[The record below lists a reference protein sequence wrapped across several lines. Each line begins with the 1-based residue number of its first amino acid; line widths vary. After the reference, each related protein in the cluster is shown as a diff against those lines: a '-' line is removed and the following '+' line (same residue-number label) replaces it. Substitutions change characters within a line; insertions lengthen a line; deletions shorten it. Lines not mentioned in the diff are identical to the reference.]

1 MKIIFMG
8 SPEFARPS
16 LEKLIESTHEVVA
29 VFSQPPRKSG
39 RGQKETKTVIH
50 QLAEEH
56 NIPVFTP
63 AKLDA
68 DAQETLCN
76 LNADII
82 CVAAYGLLLPQA
94 VLDIAPCV
102 NVHPSALPRWR
113 GAAPLQ
119 HTILAGDTTT
129 DVCIM
134 EMEKGLDSGPVYLR
148 KNYNVGADETSG
160 ELHDRLSI
168 EGGELLVEVLDDWQ
182 NKNAGKEVQQGE
194 TIYAHKFA
202 PEDLDQIRAIDFSK
216 PAVEIHNQ
224 IRGLSPWPS
233 ATAKHGDTTLKI
245 LGSHMEDEATDAQG
259 GTVLTAH
266 KGDILI
272 AVSGQVLRLTK
283 LQRPGKRAM
292 DAVDFLA
299 GYTLKEGDI
308 LS

>member
-1 MKIIFMG
+1 MKIVFMG

-39 RGQKETKTVIH
+39 RGQKETKTIIH

-56 NIPVFTP
+56 HIPVFTP
-63 AKLDA
+63 EKLDA
-68 DAQETLCN
+68 DAQETLRS

-102 NVHPSALPRWR
+102 NVHPSSLPRWR

-148 KNYNVGADETSG
+148 KSYAIGADETSG
-160 ELHDRLSI
+160 ELHDRLSL
-168 EGGELLVEVLDDWQ
+168 EGGKLLVEVIDDWQ
-182 NKNAGKEVQQGE
+182 NKNANKEVQQGE

-202 PEDLDQIRAIDFSK
+202 PEDLDQIRRIDFSK
-216 PAVEIHNQ
+216 SAQEVHNQ

-233 ATAKHGDTTLKI
+233 ATATHGDTTLKI
-245 LGSHMEDEATDAQG
+245 LGSHIENETTNAQSG
-259 GTVLTAH
+259 SVLTAH

-272 AVSGQVLRLTK
+272 SVSGQVLRLTK

-292 DAVDFLA
+292 DTADFLA
-299 GYTLKEGDI
+299 GYTLKEGDM